1 MAVRGKAA
9 KVESARTGLQREL
22 DTLRA
27 SLEQARASMA
37 RSHEED
43 DLDKVGKMG
52 ALVARLCDSIARV
65 EMAEE
70 KLSALGSSSNR
81 LRREVERILREVG
94 LGEL

>member
-1 MAVRGKAA
+1 MVVKGKAA
-9 KVESARTGLQREL
+9 NVEIARSGLQSEL

-27 SLEQARASMA
+27 SLKQAYGGMGKYS
-37 RSHEED
+37 ED
-43 DLDKVGKMG
+43 VNRVGKMG

-65 EMAEE
+65 EMAQQ
-70 KLSALGSSSNR
+70 KLSALSGSSNR

>member
-1 MAVRGKAA
+1 MAANSEKT
-9 KVESARTGLQREL
+9 KVESARAGLANEL

-27 SLEQARASMA
+27 SLQQAYGGMGK
-37 RSHEED
+37 ENED
-43 DLDKVGKMG
+43 VNRVTKLG

-65 EMAEE
+65 EVAQQ
-70 KLSALGSSSNR
+70 KLAALEGSSNR

>member
-1 MAVRGKAA
+1 MAAKGKAR
-9 KVESARTGLQREL
+9 KVESERAGLQNEL

-27 SLEQARASMA
+27 SLKQARGGMGKDY
-37 RSHEED
+37 ED
-43 DLDKVGKMG
+43 VNRVGKMG

-65 EMAEE
+65 EVAQQR
-70 KLSALGSSSNR
+70 LAALDGGSNR

>member
-1 MAVRGKAA
+1 MAAKGKVA
-9 KVESARTGLQREL
+9 KVESAKAGLQNEL

-27 SLEQARASMA
+27 SLEQAYGGMGKDY
-37 RSHEED
+37 D
-43 DLDKVGKMG
+43 DVNRVGKMG

-65 EMAEE
+65 EVAQQR
-70 KLSALGSSSNR
+70 LAALDGSSNR

>member
-1 MAVRGKAA
+1 MGVKGKTR
-9 KVESARTGLQREL
+9 KMESARTRLQNEL

-27 SLEQARASMA
+27 SLEQAYGGMGK
-37 RSHEED
+37 ECED
-43 DLDKVGKMG
+43 VNTVGKMG

-65 EMAEE
+65 EVAQQ
-70 KLSALGSSSNR
+70 KLVALDSSSNR

>member
-1 MAVRGKAA
+1 MVAKGKSV
-9 KVESARTGLQREL
+9 KVGTAHAGLQNEL

-27 SLEQARASMA
+27 SLQQAYGGMGTYY
-37 RSHEED
+37 ED
-43 DLDKVGKMG
+43 VNKVGTMG

-65 EMAEE
+65 EVAQQ
-70 KLSALGSSSNR
+70 KLAALEGGSNR